1 VVENRVSRKDNR
13 VEPPPAA
20 RAESSTPVILPRKI
34 ENNRTILID
43 RFVSEGEVD
52 PRYYLTPYY
61 IAPRNQVGEESFAV
75 IRAAMAGE
83 GVVGM
88 GRVVLASRERP
99 IIVAPLANG
108 IIGTTLRYAHEVRD
122 TDEYFADIPALELPE
137 DLLEVAR
144 HLIRTK
150 TGEFDRAWLEDRYR
164 TVMVEKLKA
173 KTGEVRRREESVS
186 RPSSQNVI
194 DLMAV
199 LKRSLRTEQSS
210 RKEDAPPAGKPKS

>member
-1 VVENRVSRKDNR
+1 M
-13 VEPPPAA
+13 
-20 RAESSTPVILPRKI
+20 
-34 ENNRTILID
+34 
-43 RFVSEGEVD
+43 
-52 PRYYLTPYY
+52 
-61 IAPRNQVGEESFAV
+61 

-88 GRVVLASRERP
+88 GRVVLANRERP

-122 TDEYFADIPALELPE
+122 TEDYFADIPELELPE
-137 DLLEVAR
+137 ELLDVAR

-164 TVMVEKLKA
+164 TVIVEKLKA
-173 KTGEVRRREESVS
+173 KAGELRNEVSVGV
-186 RPSSQNVI
+186 PSSQNVI

-199 LKRSLRTEQSS
+199 LKRSLKTEQSS
-210 RKEDAPPAGKPKS
+210 REDGKEGRRTTVKEKSRPARQLAAAAAKPAPTKRSRDTKRR